1 MRLEVRDRLEE
12 LRGPWDELVASQPLP
27 CPFLSSWWV
36 ENAGTGR
43 TVLLCC
49 TEGDRLVGGAA
60 FQTDA
65 FGPPRLHIERVRAVG
80 QWPLSPDH
88 IDVIAEPGRRPQV
101 TEQVVQWLLRG
112 NRVIDLD
119 GVTAGSDLPR
129 LLGARVLVEHEVPY
143 LEMKGDD
150 WFTQLPGRLRSTVTR
165 SRKRL
170 ERAGYSV
177 RRVPAEQIDTAL
189 ATLRELHDV
198 RWKEDSSFRA
208 GWERLTRIA
217 RAGAPSG
224 GVVVHEMAG
233 GDGTVI
239 ASEVELVVGSR
250 VSFYQ
255 AGRLTDHELRGSG
268 SVLRAAIV
276 GWAQA
281 AGHTEFDLLRGA
293 EPYKDD
299 WATGVRRVRRA
310 RRGVGP
316 RGRTAASL
324 ANATLLTAPGVLDA
338 VSKVAGEERT
348 HAMAQRLIG
357 SARSRGLPL

>member
-1 MRLEVRDRLEE
+1 MRVEVRDRLGE
-12 LRGPWDELVASQPLP
+12 LREPWDELVASQQLP
-27 CPFLSSWWV
+27 CPFMASWWV

-49 TEGDRLVGGAA
+49 RDGDRLVGGAA

-65 FGPPRLHIERVRAVG
+65 FGPPRLRIERVRAVG

-88 IDVIAEPGRRPQV
+88 IDVIAEPGWRSQV
-101 TEQVVQWLLRG
+101 TDAVVGWLLQG

-119 GVTAGSDLPR
+119 GLAAGSDLPR
-129 LLGARVLVEHEVPY
+129 RLGARVLVELDVPY
-143 LEMKGDD
+143 LELKGDD
-150 WFTQLPGRLRSTVTR
+150 WFQQLPGRLRSTISR

-177 RRVPAEQIDTAL
+177 RKVPPEQIDAAL

-198 RWKEDSSFRA
+198 RWQEDSSFSA
-208 GWERLTRIA
+208 GWERLAGIA
-217 RAGAPSG
+217 RAGTGSG
-224 GVVVHEMAG
+224 GVVVHELAG
-233 GDGTVI
+233 EDGTVV

-255 AGRLTDHELRGSG
+255 AGRRTDHELRGSG

-276 GWAQA
+276 EWAQA
-281 AGHTEFDLLRGA
+281 TGHTEFDLLRGA
-293 EPYKDD
+293 ESYKDD
-299 WATGVRRVRRA
+299 WASGVRRVRRA
-310 RRGVGP
+310 RRGVGL
-316 RGRTAASL
+316 RGRAAATL
-324 ANATLLTAPGVLDA
+324 ANATLIAAPGVLDA
-338 VSKVAGEERT
+338 VAKVVGEERT
-348 HAMAQRLIG
+348 QAMAQRFIG